1 MQLQP
6 VRGTKD
12 ILPDDYVVYLELLAK
27 AKQVVTGYGYQ
38 EISIPIFEFSEVFKR
53 TLGDYSDVVTKE
65 MYSFEDRGGQSITL
79 RPEHTAGIARC
90 IISNGLQHLLP
101 LKLFTI
107 GPNFRYERPQK
118 GRQRQFHQM
127 TVEAIG
133 YNNPIIDVEVMALAA
148 NILKALNIFDKTRLE
163 INTLGD
169 NESRALYLSELTKYL
184 FKYKN
189 DLSEESKVRLEKNPL
204 RVLDSKD
211 PNDKKIVAD
220 APVIYDSLN
229 AHSKKFFDQ
238 VLESLTQI
246 GIKFVLNSK
255 IVRGL
260 DYYSHTAFE
269 FVTEELGSQ
278 GTVIGG
284 GRYDDLYKIMG
295 NHDIPAVGFA
305 MGIERAFELY
315 NIANPKS
322 DAYQGIFVVSL
333 SGVSDIQS
341 LKIAEILRSKNIT
354 VYFEQINNVAKAI
367 KKAVVKKAE
376 FMVIVGEDEI
386 KEEKFKLK
394 NLVNRDERVLNID
407 ELVNFVESH
416 EF

>member
-1 MQLQP
+1 MELQP

-12 ILPDDYVVYLELLAK
+12 ILPDDYSIYLELLDK
-27 AKQVVTGYGYQ
+27 AKQVTLSYGYQ
-38 EISIPIFEFSEVFKR
+38 ELSIPIFEFSEVFKR

-90 IISNGLQHLLP
+90 VISNGMQHFLP

-133 YNNPIIDVEVMALAA
+133 YSNPIVDVEVIMLAA
-148 NILKALNIFDKTRLE
+148 NILRSLNILDKTRLE

-169 NESRALYLSELTKYL
+169 NESRTAYINALTGYLY
-184 FKYKN
+184 KYKN
-189 DLSEESKVRLEKNPL
+189 DLSEDSQIRLEKNPL

-211 PNDKKIVAD
+211 SNDKKIVAD

-229 AHSKKFFDQ
+229 VKSKKFFDQ
-238 VLESLTQI
+238 ILESLTKV
-246 GIKFVLNSK
+246 GLKFILNSK

-269 FVTEELGSQ
+269 FVTEELGAQ
-278 GTVIGG
+278 GTIIGG

-295 NHDIPAVGFA
+295 NHDIPAIGFA
-305 MGIERAFELY
+305 MGLERAFELY
-315 NIANPKS
+315 NIANPR
-322 DAYQGIFVVSL
+322 
-333 SGVSDIQS
+333 SDINDGVFVTS
-341 LKIAEILRSKNIT
+341 LNEESDIWSLQIAQMLRTKNIK
-354 VYFEQINNVAKAI
+354 VYFEQVNNVSKAI
-367 KKAVVKKAE
+367 KKALAKKAK
-376 FMVIVGEDEI
+376 FMIIVGEDET
-386 KEEKFKLK
+386 KENKFKLK
-394 NLVNRDERVLNID
+394 NLVNRDEQILTFG
-407 ELVNFVESH
+407 ELEYY

>member
-1 MQLQP
+1 MELQP

-12 ILPDDYVVYLELLAK
+12 ILPEDYSIYLELLAK
-27 AKQVVTGYGYQ
+27 AKQVTLSYGYQ
-38 EISIPIFEFSEVFKR
+38 ELSIPIFEFSEVFKR

-90 IISNGLQHLLP
+90 VISNGMQHLLP

-133 YNNPIIDVEVMALAA
+133 YSNPIVDVEVIMLAA
-148 NILKALNIFDKTRLE
+148 NILRSLNILDKTKLE

-169 NESRALYLSELTKYL
+169 NESRTAYINALTEYLY
-184 FKYKN
+184 KYKN
-189 DLSEESKVRLEKNPL
+189 DLSEDSQNRLEKNPL

-211 PNDKKIVAD
+211 SNDKKIVAD
-220 APVIYDSLN
+220 APVIYNSLN
-229 AHSKKFFDQ
+229 IKSKKFFDQ
-238 VLESLTQI
+238 ILEGLTKI
-246 GIKFVLNSK
+246 GLKFILNSK

-269 FVTEELGSQ
+269 FVTEELGAQ
-278 GTVIGG
+278 GTIIGG

-295 NHDIPAVGFA
+295 NHDIPAIGFA
-305 MGIERAFELY
+305 MGLERAFELY
-315 NIANPKS
+315 NIANPRPDINDGVFVTSLNEES
-322 DAYQGIFVVSL
+322 DVRSL
-333 SGVSDIQS
+333 Q
-341 LKIAEILRSKNIT
+341 IAQMLRTKNIK
-354 VYFEQINNVAKAI
+354 VYFEQVNNVSKAI
-367 KKAVVKKAE
+367 KKALAKKAK
-376 FMVIVGEDEI
+376 FMIIVGEDEA
-386 KEEKFKLK
+386 KESKFKLK
-394 NLVNRDERVLNID
+394 NLINRDEQILTFG
-407 ELVNFVESH
+407 ELEYY

>member
-1 MQLQP
+1 MELQP

-12 ILPDDYVVYLELLAK
+12 ILPEDYSIYLELLAK
-27 AKQVVTGYGYQ
+27 AKQVTLSYGYQ
-38 EISIPIFEFSEVFKR
+38 ELSIPIFEFSEVFKR

-90 IISNGLQHLLP
+90 VISNGMQHLLP

-133 YNNPIIDVEVMALAA
+133 YSNPIVDVEVIMLAA
-148 NILKALNIFDKTRLE
+148 NILRSLNILDKTRLE

-169 NESRALYLSELTKYL
+169 NESRTAYINSLTEYLY
-184 FKYKN
+184 KYKN
-189 DLSEESKVRLEKNPL
+189 DLSEDSQIRLEKNPL

-211 PNDKKIVAD
+211 SNDKKIVAD
-220 APVIYDSLN
+220 APVIYNSLN
-229 AHSKKFFDQ
+229 IKSKKFFDQ
-238 VLESLTQI
+238 ILEGLTKI
-246 GIKFVLNSK
+246 GLKFILNSK

-269 FVTEELGSQ
+269 FVTEELGAQ
-278 GTVIGG
+278 GTIIGG

-295 NHDIPAVGFA
+295 NHDIPAIGFA
-305 MGIERAFELY
+305 MGLERAFELY
-315 NIANPKS
+315 NIANPRPDINDGVFVTSLNEES
-322 DAYQGIFVVSL
+322 DVRSL
-333 SGVSDIQS
+333 Q
-341 LKIAEILRSKNIT
+341 IAQMLRTKNIK
-354 VYFEQINNVAKAI
+354 VYFEQVNNVSKAI
-367 KKAVVKKAE
+367 KKALAKKAK
-376 FMVIVGEDEI
+376 FMIIVGEDEA
-386 KEEKFKLK
+386 KESKFKLK
-394 NLVNRDERVLNID
+394 NLINRDEQILTFG
-407 ELVNFVESH
+407 ELEYY

>member
-12 ILPDDYVVYLELLAK
+12 ILPEDYSIYLELLAK
-27 AKQVVTGYGYQ
+27 AKQVVLGCGYQ
-38 EISIPIFEFSEVFKR
+38 ELSIPIFEFSEVFKR

-90 IISNGLQHLLP
+90 VISNGMQHLLP

-133 YNNPIIDVEVMALAA
+133 YDNPIVDAEVIVLAS
-148 NILKALNIFDKTRLE
+148 NILKSLNILDKTRLE

-169 NESRALYLSELTKYL
+169 NESRASYLTALTGYLS
-184 FKYKN
+184 KYKN
-189 DLSEESKVRLEKNPL
+189 DLSEDSQIRLEKNPL

-229 AHSKKFFDQ
+229 AVSKKFFDQ

-246 GIKFVLNSK
+246 GVKYILNSK

-269 FVTEELGSQ
+269 FVTEELGAQ

-295 NHDIPAVGFA
+295 NHDIPAIGFA
-305 MGIERAFELY
+305 MGVERAFELY
-315 NIANPKS
+315 NIANPRLDVS
-322 DAYQGIFVVSL
+322 AGVFVVSL
-333 SGVSDIQS
+333 GESSDIKS
-341 LKIAEILRSKNIT
+341 LQIAEILRARSVT
-354 VYFEQINNVAKAI
+354 VHFEQINNVAKAI
-367 KKAVVKKAE
+367 KKAVAKKAK
-376 FMVIVGEDEI
+376 FMLIVGDDEI
-386 KEEKFKLK
+386 KAGGYKLK
-394 NLVNRDERVLNID
+394 NLINRDEQTLTID
-407 ELVNFVESH
+407 ELENY

>member
-12 ILPDDYVVYLELLAK
+12 ILPDDYAVYLELLAK
-27 AKQVVTGYGYQ
+27 AKQVTLSYGYQ
-38 EISIPIFEFSEVFKR
+38 ELSIPIFEFSEVFKR

-90 IISNGLQHLLP
+90 IISNGMQHLLP

-133 YNNPIIDVEVMALAA
+133 YNNPIVDVEVIVLAA
-148 NILKALNIFDKTRLE
+148 NILKSLNILDKTRLE
-163 INTLGD
+163 LNTLGD
-169 NESRALYLSELTKYL
+169 NESRATYLNVLTGYLSKYN
-184 FKYKN
+184 N
-189 DLSEESKVRLEKNPL
+189 DLSNDSKVRLEKNPL

-229 AHSKKFFDQ
+229 VTSKKFFDQ
-238 VLESLTQI
+238 ILESLTKI
-246 GIKFVLNSK
+246 GLKFILNSK

-284 GRYDDLYKIMG
+284 GRYDDLYKIIG
-295 NHDIPAVGFA
+295 NHDIPAIGFA

-315 NIANPKS
+315 SIANPRP
-322 DAYQGIFVVSL
+322 DINNGVFVVSL
-333 SGVSDIQS
+333 GEESDVQS
-341 LKIAEILRSKNIT
+341 LQIAQMLRARNIT
-354 VYFEQINNVAKAI
+354 VYFEQVNNVAKAI
-367 KKAVVKKAE
+367 KKAVAKRAKFVL
-376 FMVIVGEDEI
+376 IVGEDETR
-386 KEEKFKLK
+386 ENKFKLK
-394 NLVNRDERVLNID
+394 NLVNRDEQILTVD
-407 ELVNFVESH
+407 ELGRY

>member
-12 ILPDDYVVYLELLAK
+12 ILPEDYSIYLELLAK
-27 AKQVVTGYGYQ
+27 AKQVALGYGYQ
-38 EISIPIFEFSEVFKR
+38 ELSIPIFEFSEVFKR

-90 IISNGLQHLLP
+90 VISNGMQHLLP

-133 YNNPIIDVEVMALAA
+133 YDNPIVDVEVIALAA
-148 NILKALNIFDKTRLE
+148 NMLKSLNILDKTRLE

-169 NESRALYLSELTKYL
+169 NESRASYLNALTGYLS
-184 FKYKN
+184 KYKN
-189 DLSEESKVRLEKNPL
+189 DLSEDSQIRLEKNPL

-211 PNDKKIVAD
+211 PDDKKIVAD
-220 APVIYDSLN
+220 APMIYDSLN
-229 AHSKKFFDQ
+229 PVSKKFFDQ

-246 GIKFVLNSK
+246 GVKYILNSK

-269 FVTEELGSQ
+269 FVTEELGAQ

-295 NHDIPAVGFA
+295 NHDIPAIGFA

-315 NIANPKS
+315 NIANPRP
-322 DAYQGIFVVSL
+322 DINDGIFVVSL
-333 SGVSDIQS
+333 SESSDVQS
-341 LKIAEILRSKNIT
+341 LQIAEALRAKNIK
-354 VYFEQINNVAKAI
+354 VCFEQINNVTKAI
-367 KKAVVKKAE
+367 KKAVTKKAN

-386 KEEKFKLK
+386 KEKKFKLK
-394 NLVNRDERVLNID
+394 NLVNRDEQILTAD
-407 ELVNFVESH
+407 ELVNFIERY

>member
-12 ILPDDYVVYLELLAK
+12 ILPEDYSIYLELLAK
-27 AKQVVTGYGYQ
+27 AKQVALGCGYQ
-38 EISIPIFEFSEVFKR
+38 ELSIPIFEFSEVFKR

-90 IISNGLQHLLP
+90 VISNGMQHLLP

-133 YNNPIIDVEVMALAA
+133 YDNPIVDAEVIVLAS
-148 NILKALNIFDKTRLE
+148 NILKSLNILDKTRLE

-169 NESRALYLSELTKYL
+169 NESRASYLTALTGYLS
-184 FKYKN
+184 KYKN
-189 DLSEESKVRLEKNPL
+189 DLSEDSQIRLEKNPL

-229 AHSKKFFDQ
+229 AVSKKFFDQ

-246 GIKFVLNSK
+246 GVKYILNSK

-269 FVTEELGSQ
+269 FVTEELGAQ

-295 NHDIPAVGFA
+295 NHDIPAIGFA
-305 MGIERAFELY
+305 MGVERAFELY
-315 NIANPKS
+315 NIANPRLDVS
-322 DAYQGIFVVSL
+322 AGVFVVSL
-333 SGVSDIQS
+333 GESSDIKS
-341 LKIAEILRSKNIT
+341 LQIAEILRARSVT
-354 VYFEQINNVAKAI
+354 VHFEQINNVAKAI
-367 KKAVVKKAE
+367 KKAVVKKAK
-376 FMVIVGEDEI
+376 FMLIVGDDEI
-386 KEEKFKLK
+386 KANRYKLK
-394 NLVNRDERVLNID
+394 NLINRDEQTLTID
-407 ELVNFVESH
+407 ELENY